1 MPSEIREREIAEPSA
16 FETFDRLGY
25 VAIPALLEPA
35 LVNFFWSYA
44 NTKFASQLMTPS
56 SPAVPNSP
64 VSYGDPAFDGLLEH
78 VRPLIE
84 KYSNLRLLPTFSE
97 FRMYKHG
104 DLLKRHRDPLA
115 CEISVSV
122 NIGQTPDDSW
132 PLYVEGTAGPH
143 RAVLKP
149 GDGLLYRGVDCFHW
163 REPFEG
169 SKLVQAFLFYV
180 DRDGRSANLKFDG
193 RKSLMVQRRSRLE
206 D

>member
-1 MPSEIREREIAEPSA
+1 LPSEIREREIAEPSA

-25 VAIPALLEPA
+25 VVIPALLEPA

-104 DLLKRHRDPLA
+104 DLLKRHRDRLA

-132 PLYVEGTAGPH
+132 PLYVEGTAGASSCGAQTRRWAALSRRRLLPLA
-143 RAVLKP
+143 RTIRGKQTRTSISVL
-149 GDGLLYRGVDCFHW
+149 RG
-163 REPFEG
+163 
-169 SKLVQAFLFYV
+169 S
-180 DRDGRSANLKFDG
+180 
-193 RKSLMVQRRSRLE
+193 RRSLGQPKV
-206 D
+206 